1 MENEEIYTSFPV
13 VDLKGILIP
22 WEKCLKVTIGPIS
35 EILVREMVKKRYDYA
50 PVFSSD
56 APNSQLLGL
65 VSRQRL
71 EKLLSENKELAKD
84 DKEIIF
90 AEIPIRSNLDCI
102 LELFSQEP
110 TRIVSHEYEAEGHTL
125 YNAYGI
131 VNKSDLNRPPIR
143 KIIYEILAELE
154 MRLAE
159 YIDSKKTDPF
169 ALIESLNEDSQAR
182 IIGYWELAKRKNA
195 DTGPLAG
202 AMLSELIRIV
212 AKNYYADLGYKS
224 RNEFEKATGQLPE
237 IRNQV
242 MHPVRPLIT
251 DESSCLRLKEALYNA
266 IHLTKKI
273 ERKISLTHKD

>member
-1 MENEEIYTSFPV
+1 
-13 VDLKGILIP
+13 
-22 WEKCLKVTIGPIS
+22 
-35 EILVREMVKKRYDYA
+35 
-50 PVFSSD
+50 PVFLSD
-56 APNSQLLGL
+56 APNSALLGL
-65 VSRQRL
+65 ISRQRL

-84 DKEIIF
+84 DKEIIV
-90 AEIPIRSNLDCI
+90 ADIPIWSKLDYI
-102 LELFSQEP
+102 LELFSQTP
-110 TRIVSHEYEAEGHTL
+110 TRIVSHENEAEEHTF
-125 YNAYGI
+125 YSAYGI
-131 VNKSDLNRPPIR
+131 VNKSDINRPPIR

-159 YIDSKKTDPF
+159 YIDSKRTDPF

-212 AKNYYADLGYKS
+212 AKNFYAELGFKS

-251 DESSCLRLKEALYNA
+251 DEKSCFLLKDALYNA
-266 IHLTKKI
+266 ILITEKI
-273 ERKISLTHKD
+273 KNKIHFSYKA